1 MTLAQRDSRLA
12 KAIHWEHVSSHIIA
26 LCSLRPLWHRKQKVI
41 GIVMTEIK
49 IDYSL
54 NKKAKCEH
62 YLHNPRTCCVGH
74 NFTFLPKEC
83 RVRSL
88 DLRQNIKK
96 VKMEIW
102 DNNSK
107 KIPSSR
113 NYLYQAHH
121 RLYKSG
127 FALILVT
134 NCLTSKRANQINFKV
149 TK

>member
-1 MTLAQRDSRLA
+1 
-12 KAIHWEHVSSHIIA
+12 
-26 LCSLRPLWHRKQKVI
+26 
-41 GIVMTEIK
+41 MTEIK

-54 NKKAKCEH
+54 NKKAKSEH

-88 DLRQNIKK
+88 DLRQNIKR
-96 VKMEIW
+96 VKMEIRG
-102 DNNSK
+102 NNSK
-107 KIPSSR
+107 KIPRSR

-121 RLYKSG
+121 RLYKCG
-127 FALILVT
+127 FAFSLVSD
-134 NCLTSKRANQINFKV
+134 CLTSNGANEINFKG